1 MRSARQALLTASALA
16 LLGTGASVV
25 STPGLAPGLSEA
37 RSAGQNLPPV
47 LPAPGQPGQPVSP
60 DDRHQ
65 WLRSRYTSPRY
76 RPLRKSTGTH
86 KQNRRRQLAGKT

>member
-1 MRSARQALLTASALA
+1 MRSARQALLAASALA

-25 STPGLAPGLSEA
+25 STPDLAPGLSEA

-47 LPAPGQPGQPVSP
+47 LPAPGQPVSP
-60 DDRHQ
+60 DDRRRR

-86 KQNRRRQLAGKT
+86 KQNRRRQLEGKT

>member
-1 MRSARQALLTASALA
+1 MRSARQALLAASSLA

-47 LPAPGQPGQPVSP
+47 LPAPGQPVSP
-60 DDRHQ
+60 DDRRQ